1 MLQEEQE
8 RDFETV
14 NLETE
19 TEPTESNLSKFVKQ
33 ALSDLNL
40 NDSSQL
46 MQTLRSKFSGLYD
59 SDLSVNANLKRIASN
74 IRTRQLS
81 GEPITDFEKIILS
94 IADKVEGE
102 IDKVS
107 SEEKSELLKKYG
119 VYALIGFAVYFL
131 VIKKK

>member
-8 RDFETV
+8 RNFETV
-14 NLETE
+14 TLETDND
-19 TEPTESNLSKFVKQ
+19 PVESNLSKFVKQ
-33 ALSDLNL
+33 AISDLNL

-59 SDLSVNANLKRIASN
+59 SDVSINSNLKRIASN
-74 IRTRQLS
+74 IRSRQLS

-107 SEEKSELLKKYG
+107 SEEKSALLKKYG